1 MARKTT
7 LSVVKPGAPSPPAEP
22 EPEKVLSLAE
32 AVETGDLRKIL
43 VAQRREIAQSIPEE
57 KGPAKAALHRQLLL
71 IAKELE
77 AMDRRSKEEAD
88 QDGVTPDEEWDAE
101 AL

>member
-1 MARKTT
+1 MAARKTN
-7 LSVVKPGAPSPPAEP
+7 LSVVKPGDAAP
-22 EPEKVLSLAE
+22 EPDKVLTLAE

-43 VAQRREIAQSIPEE
+43 VAQRREIAQSIPDE

-77 AMDRRSKEEAD
+77 AMDRRAKEEAD
-88 QDGVTPDEEWDAE
+88 EDGVTADEEWDAE

>member
-1 MARKTT
+1 MARKTK
-7 LSVVKPGAPSPPAEP
+7 LSVVKPGNQAPEP
-22 EPEKVLSLAE
+22 EPDKVLTLAE

-43 VAQRREIAQSIPEE
+43 VAQRREIAQSIPDE

-77 AMDRRSKEEAD
+77 AMDRRAKEEAD

>member
-1 MARKTT
+1 MAARKAK
-7 LSVVKPGAPSPPAEP
+7 LSVVKPGDPTP
-22 EPEKVLSLAE
+22 EPDKVLTLAE

-43 VAQRREIAQSIPEE
+43 VAQRREIAQSIPDE

-77 AMDRRSKEEAD
+77 VMDRRAKEEAD
-88 QDGVTPDEEWDAE
+88 EDGVTPDEEWDAE